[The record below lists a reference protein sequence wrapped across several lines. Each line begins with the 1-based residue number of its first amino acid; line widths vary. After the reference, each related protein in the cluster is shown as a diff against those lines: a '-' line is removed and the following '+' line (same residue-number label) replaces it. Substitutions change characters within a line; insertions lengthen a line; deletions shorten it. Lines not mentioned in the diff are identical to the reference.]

1 MFLIRLSLS
10 SITIVVHDA
19 KELLLHFLAYL
30 LRSRHLHQVLP
41 LIEKDSII
49 SNHSATD
56 DDFIIFRFLA
66 SILKEFKKSNN
77 EEAAVLSASR
87 PASTVVHAA
96 NATEVSSNLL
106 KLFEPRPPL
115 EYRPPPEKRKC
126 PRYTGMAQFVSHF
139 AEPTD
144 PEYAPP
150 VVKGETPGQ
159 RRVRIHWLR
168 TNFEFITL
176 TLSLWLTF
184 VHFNDRDLSYNF
196 CNGSIP
202 ESLGGLT
209 SVRILN
215 LNGNSLSRRVPAAV
229 GGRLLRRSSFK
240 IRNGSYLNKVNSSYP
255 PAAKAQVVGW
265 PPVTSFYK
273 NILATNSNNNDE
285 VDGKP
290 GPGALESTYRQNH

>member
-1 MFLIRLSLS
+1 MSPPSTMQHRKLLSTKTLLPKKPKSQERGCLPPIEPS
-10 SITIVVHDA
+10 S
-19 KELLLHFLAYL
+19 E
-30 LRSRHLHQVLP
+30 QP
-41 LIEKDSII
+41 
-49 SNHSATD
+49 
-56 DDFIIFRFLA
+56 
-66 SILKEFKKSNN
+66 EFKKSNN

-229 GGRLLRRSSFK
+229 GGRLLRRSSF
-240 IRNGSYLNKVNSSYP
+240 NFTDNKGLCGLQHFLSPFV
-255 PAAKAQVVGW
+255 
-265 PPVTSFYK
+265 
-273 NILATNSNNNDE
+273 
-285 VDGKP
+285 
-290 GPGALESTYRQNH
+290 RQ

>member
-1 MFLIRLSLS
+1 MIDISASSPINRLRCFSVLIPSSPVSHSTSLS

-30 LRSRHLHQVLP
+30 LRSRHHHQVLP
-41 LIEKDSII
+41 LIEKDSSV

-56 DDFIIFRFLA
+56 DDFIIFRLLA

-77 EEAAVLSASR
+77 EEVAVLSASR
-87 PASTVVHAA
+87 PASTVVRAA

-126 PRYTGMAQFVSHF
+126 PPYTGMAQFVSHF

-159 RRVRIHWLR
+159 RRARIHWLR

-184 VHFNDRDLSYNF
+184 VHFNDRYLSYNF

-215 LNGNSLSRRVPAAV
+215 LNGNSLSGRVPAAV
-229 GGRLLRRSSFK
+229 GGRLLHRSSF
-240 IRNGSYLNKVNSSYP
+240 NFTDNK
-255 PAAKAQVVGW
+255 GLCG
-265 PPVTSFYK
+265 
-273 NILATNSNNNDE
+273 ILGLQHFLSPF
-285 VDGKP
+285 V
-290 GPGALESTYRQNH
+290 RQ